1 MDRMR
6 EREGGMELVVRPWG
20 DFQVLKARPGVKIK
34 LIRVKP
40 GGKTSLQ
47 CHRHRREHWTVV
59 AGIMTVTVDELNRDL
74 GLSESLDVPLGAVH
88 RLENLQE
95 TMAELLETQ
104 FGEILSED
112 DIIRF
117 HDIYGRV

>member
-1 MDRMR
+1 
-6 EREGGMELVVRPWG
+6 MEWVNRPWG
-20 DFQVLKARPGVKIK
+20 EYQVLEVRPGVKIK

-47 CHRHRREHWTVV
+47 RHHHRKEHWTVV
-59 AGIMTVTVDELNRDL
+59 AGVMTVTVDDLNRDL

-112 DIIRF
+112 DVTRI